1 MQDGVSL
8 QCVLKFNSLEDITV
22 KSSAFQNFVKD
33 LDRGDIISKNSA
45 ARAVREHY

>member
-22 KSSAFQNFVKD
+22 KPSAFQNFVKD
-33 LDRGDIISKNSA
+33 LDRGDIISENQD

>member
-22 KSSAFQNFVKD
+22 KPSAFQNFVKD
-33 LDRGDIISKNSA
+33 LDRGDIISKNPDTRA
-45 ARAVREHY
+45 AREDH

>member
-8 QCVLKFNSLEDITV
+8 QCVLKFNGLEDITV
-22 KSSAFQNFVKD
+22 KPSAFQNFVKD
-33 LDRGDIISKNSA
+33 LDRGDIISKNLD